1 MPRRLKQLNRGA
13 YGLLLFNL
21 LVVGAIAL
29 LHTSPIL
36 ANLENA
42 FVDLRY
48 WIRGVNLPDPRVEIV
63 AIDDKSVR
71 ELGLYPWPRRTHARL
86 IQLLSDAGA
95 RAIAFDVFFSERD
108 PNHPED
114 DALLGAAAEKSG
126 RTVFA
131 VQFNRS
137 PEGIPND
144 PILPIPDLQRNHVGF
159 GLVNIFPERDGATR
173 HLPLWVRQNDTLI
186 PSLSLAA
193 WAAAEGVSPE
203 ELIQRSR
210 PPFDSRSPWNE
221 THLNYT
227 YWLEGVGTRS
237 PFPSTSYVDI
247 LRERIDLHRF
257 AGKIV
262 LIGAT
267 APGLFDAK
275 SAPGAPVIYGIEIHA
290 NALNNLLKNN
300 FFHTEGTRGTWLF
313 LLLTLFALSSWLLM
327 SRSSTF
333 VGGATAVAVI
343 VGYYYVCQLA
353 FNRSLL
359 LPYASPIVGFLATYF
374 IALGYRLFVADRD
387 REKMRGTWSRY
398 MSPKLVDL
406 LIQDQGVLAAGNREV
421 TVFFCDLAKF
431 TSLSERFP
439 PQELVDMLNVYFTLM
454 TDILFGHDI
463 TFDKYIGDCIMAYGN
478 APLEQP
484 DHAVQTCRAALKQ
497 LAALPGLHKQFAE
510 RGWPPLDFRIGL
522 HTGTVLYGDLGSQ
535 TRSNYTIMGDTVNV
549 ASRLEGANKLF
560 GTKILISETTHQA
573 AQNEMEVRELDFLRV
588 EGKTRPIRVFELAAV
603 KGELTPVKR
612 EAFSI
617 FSDALRLYRERRFAE
632 ARAEFLRVTLL
643 LPNDR
648 PSNLYIDRCD
658 QFMRTP
664 PPPDWDGVFVMTSK

>member
-1 MPRRLKQLNRGA
+1 MTRGA
-13 YGLLLFNL
+13 SGLLLINL
-21 LVVGAIAL
+21 LVVGTIDL

-48 WIRGVNLPDPRVEIV
+48 WVRGVSAPDPRVEII
-63 AIDDKSVR
+63 AIDQKSVR
-71 ELGLYPWPRRTHARL
+71 ELGLFPWPRRTHARL
-86 IQLLSDAGA
+86 IQRLTDAGA

-114 DALLGAAAEKSG
+114 DALLGTAAEKSG

-131 VQFNRS
+131 ILFNRT
-137 PEGIPND
+137 PEGVPND
-144 PILPIPDLQRNHVGF
+144 PILPLPDLQRKQVGV
-159 GLVNIFPERDGATR
+159 GLVNIFPEKDGATR
-173 HLPLWVRQNDTLI
+173 TLPLWVRHNDMII
-186 PSLSLAA
+186 PSLGLAA
-193 WAAAEGVSPE
+193 WAAAEGASPE
-203 ELIQRSR
+203 ELIQRAR
-210 PPFDSRSPWNE
+210 PPVDSRSPWNE
-221 THLNYT
+221 TYLNYT
-227 YWLEGVGTRS
+227 YWHEGGGTRS
-237 PFPSTSYVDI
+237 PFPSTSYADIIRGRVDPS
-247 LRERIDLHRF
+247 HF

-290 NALNNLLKNN
+290 NALNNLLKGN
-300 FFHTEGTRGTWLF
+300 FFRTAATRGMWLM
-313 LLLTLFALSSWLLM
+313 LLLAVFALGSWLLM

-333 VGGATAVAVI
+333 IGGATVVAVI

-353 FNRSLL
+353 FNRNVL
-359 LPYASPIVGFLATYF
+359 LPYASPIVGFLMTYF
-374 IALGYRLFVADRD
+374 IALGYRLFIADRE

-406 LIQDQGVLAAGNREV
+406 LIEDQGVLAARNREV
-421 TVFFCDLAKF
+421 TVYFCDLAKF
-431 TSLSERFP
+431 TSLSEQFP
-439 PQELVDMLNVYFTLM
+439 PQELVEMLNVYFSMM
-454 TDILFGHDI
+454 TDILFKHDI

-484 DHAVQTCRAALKQ
+484 DHAVQACRAALAQ
-497 LAALPGLHKQFAE
+497 GSALPSLHKKFADQ
-510 RGWPPLDFRIGL
+510 GWPPLDFRIGL

-549 ASRLEGANKLF
+549 ASRLEGANKMF
-560 GTKILISETTHQA
+560 GTKILISESTHQA
-573 AQNEMEVRELDFLRV
+573 AQSEIEARELDLLRV
-588 EGKTRPIRVFELAAV
+588 EGKKWPIRVFELAAV
-603 KGELTPVKR
+603 KGDLSPVKR
-612 EAFSI
+612 EAFAV
-617 FSDALRLYRERRFAE
+617 FSDALGLYRQRRFVE
-632 ARAEFLRVTLL
+632 ARAELLRVTLL
-643 LPNDR
+643 LPGDR
-648 PSNLYIDRCD
+648 PSHLYIDRCD

>member
-1 MPRRLKQLNRGA
+1 MPRPLRRSPRGA
-13 YGLLLFNL
+13 YGLLFLNL
-21 LVVGAIAL
+21 LVVGGIGFF
-29 LHTSPIL
+29 HTNPIL

-48 WIRGVNLPDPRVEIV
+48 WLRGVVPPDPRIEIV

-71 ELGLYPWPRRTHARL
+71 ELGLYPWPRGTHARL
-86 IQLLSDAGA
+86 IQLLTKGGA
-95 RAIAFDVFFSERD
+95 QAIAFDVFFTERD
-108 PNHPED
+108 PNHPGD
-114 DALLGAAAEKSG
+114 DALLGSTAENSG

-131 VQFNRS
+131 VQFNRTS
-137 PEGIPND
+137 DGIPDD
-144 PILPIPDLQRNHVGF
+144 PILPISDLQRNHVGV
-159 GLVNIFPERDGATR
+159 GLVNIFPEKDGSTR
-173 HLPLWVRQNDTLI
+173 YLPLWVRQGDTLI
-186 PSLSLAA
+186 PSFSLAT
-193 WAAAEGVSPE
+193 WAAAEGIPPE
-203 ELIQRSR
+203 ELIHQSR

-221 THLNYT
+221 TYLNYT
-227 YWLEGVGTRS
+227 YWREEGTTRS
-237 PFPSTSYVDI
+237 PFPSTSYSDI
-247 LRERIDLHRF
+247 LEGRVDPQHF
-257 AGKIV
+257 AGKMV

-290 NALNNLLKNN
+290 NALNNLLKRN
-300 FFHTEGTRGTWLF
+300 FFRTEATRGGWLM
-313 LLLTLFALSSWLLM
+313 LLLTLFALGSWLLM

-333 VGGATAVAVI
+333 MGGATAVAVI

-353 FNRSLL
+353 FNQNIL
-359 LPYASPIVGFLATYF
+359 LPYASPIVGFLVTYF
-374 IALGYRLFVADRD
+374 IALAYRLFIADRD

-406 LIQDQGVLAAGNREV
+406 LIEDQGVLAAGNREV

-431 TSLSERFP
+431 TTLSEQFP
-439 PQELVDMLNVYFTLM
+439 PQELVAMLNVYFSQM
-454 TDILFGHDI
+454 TDILFRYDI

-497 LAALPGLHKQFAE
+497 VASLPALHKKFADQ
-510 RGWPPLDFRIGL
+510 GWPPLDFRIGL
-522 HTGTVLYGDLGSQ
+522 HTGTVLYGDLGSH

-549 ASRLEGANKLF
+549 ASRLEGANKMF
-560 GTKILISETTHQA
+560 GTKILISESTHQA
-573 AQNEMEVRELDFLRV
+573 AHNGIEARELDFLRV
-588 EGKTRPIRVFELAAV
+588 EGKKQPIRVFELSAE
-603 KGELTPVKR
+603 KGDLPPATR
-612 EAFSI
+612 EAFAI
-617 FSDALRLYRERRFAE
+617 FSDALRLYRERRFSE